1 MEIAPGIHLIAGLVG
16 ARPLQLYLLRGAS
29 CCLLLDTGCAPDPD
43 KFIFPY
49 LRALGIHPQ
58 DLDIV
63 INTHCDMDHCG
74 GNHAVKQAN
83 PRVQITCGEQDRPLI
98 EDPKVMWARR
108 YNAYEAD
115 HGIFYDAETRTG
127 IFEAMGSAQP
137 VDQTWRGG
145 ETIDLGHGWKVEI
158 HHTPGHSAGHVAVF
172 DPRSRT
178 MLSGDAVHGA
188 VYPDVNGNP
197 ALCPTYV
204 RIDNYV
210 ATIRYLQSLPI
221 ECLATCHWPVKRGPA
236 VGEFLV
242 ESLFFVHTAERT
254 LLECMCAHPAGLTL
268 SQLIHAVGPV
278 LGSWPR
284 ELDSELVYAVAG
296 HIEDLQ
302 SRGLVASVPN
312 THPVIFRTSHK
323 SMHNTGKER

>member
-1 MEIAPGIHLIAGLVG
+1 MEIAPEIHLIAGLVG
-16 ARPLQLYLLRGAS
+16 TRPLQLYLLRGAS
-29 CCLLLDTGCAPDPD
+29 CCVLLDTGCAPDPD

-49 LRALGIHPQ
+49 LRSLGLRPQ

-74 GNHAVKQAN
+74 GNHAIKQAN

-98 EDPKVMWARR
+98 EDPQVMWARR

-115 HGIFYDAETRTG
+115 HGVCYDPETRRG

-137 VDQTWRGG
+137 VDKTWRGG
-145 ETIDLGHGWKVEI
+145 ETIDLGQGWNVEI
-158 HHTPGHSAGHVAVF
+158 HHVPGHTPGHLAVF

-188 VYPDVNGNP
+188 MYPDVNGNP
-197 ALCPTYV
+197 ALCPTY
-204 RIDNYV
+204 ITIADYT

-221 ECLATCHWPVKRGPA
+221 ECLATCHWPVKRGTA
-236 VGEFLV
+236 VGDFLA
-242 ESLFFVHTAERT
+242 ESLAFVHTAEHSV
-254 LLECMCAHPAGLTL
+254 LSYIEDGWEGLTL
-268 SQLIHAVGPV
+268 PQVIHAVGPA

-284 ELDSELVYAVAG
+284 HEDSELVYAIAG
-296 HIEDLQ
+296 HIDDLQ
-302 SRGLVASVPN
+302 SRGLVVAVPD
-312 THPVIFRTSHK
+312 THPVVFRAAHHHIQS
-323 SMHNTGKER
+323 TGEGR

>member
-1 MEIAPGIHLIAGLVG
+1 MEIAPGIYLISGLVG

-29 CCLLLDTGCAPDPD
+29 CCVLLDTGCAPDPD

-49 LRALGIHPQ
+49 LHSLGLRPQ
-58 DLDIV
+58 NLDIV

-83 PRVQITCGEQDRPLI
+83 PRVQIICGVQDQPLI
-98 EDPKVMWARR
+98 EDPQVMWARR

-115 HGIFYDAETRTG
+115 HGICYDLATRRG

-137 VDQTWRGG
+137 VDQTWCGG
-145 ETIDLGHGWKVEI
+145 ETIDLGQGWIVEI
-158 HHTPGHSAGHVAVF
+158 HHTPGHTRGHLAVF

-188 VYPDVNGNP
+188 MYPDVNGDP

-204 RIDNYV
+204 NIDDYM
-210 ATIRYLQSLPI
+210 ASIHYLQSLPI
-221 ECLATCHWPVKRGPA
+221 ECLATCHWPVKRGTA
-236 VGEFLV
+236 VGEFLR
-242 ESLFFVHTAERT
+242 ESLTFVHVAEHAILACLETSRDGMT
-254 LLECMCAHPAGLTL
+254 LR
-268 SQLIHAVGPV
+268 QVIQAVGPA

-284 ELDSELVYAVAG
+284 YADSELVYAIAG
-296 HIEDLQ
+296 HMENLQ
-302 SRGLVASVPN
+302 SRSLIVAVPN
-312 THPVIFRTSHK
+312 TQPVVFRAARDSTQ
-323 SMHNTGKER
+323 NTGGGR